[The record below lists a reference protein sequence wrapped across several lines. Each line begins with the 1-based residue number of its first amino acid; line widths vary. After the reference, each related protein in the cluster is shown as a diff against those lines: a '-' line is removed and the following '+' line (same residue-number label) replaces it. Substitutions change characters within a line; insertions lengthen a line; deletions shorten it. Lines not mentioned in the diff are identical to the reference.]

1 MNVAG
6 SDWTPKKK
14 KEARKITSK
23 IHPLFHIEQIE
34 TIVLSASSTV
44 NLVVQTHQ
52 QSISALLMLQG

>member
-1 MNVAG
+1 MLNVAG

-34 TIVLSASSTV
+34 TIVLSA
-44 NLVVQTHQ
+44 VQ
-52 QSISALLMLQG
+52 